1 MIFEAI
7 VNGLIIGVA
16 YGLLALGFTMVY
28 GLLGLINFAHGDT
41 YTVGAVVGLTLVAT
55 LHLNYWLSLLV
66 ATCACA
72 LLAVIL
78 ERIGFRPL
86 RKHPVG
92 AMITSIGLSI
102 VLSNSVALFWG
113 TEPRF
118 FDTPYVGITKNVAS
132 MGFSVQR
139 LIVFGVGLVVIAA
152 LYAFIRRTYTGK
164 VIRAVSQDYEVAGLM
179 GINFNNV
186 IIVVFAIAGALAGL
200 AGVLVSPLAVVAP
213 YIGSSVGLR
222 SFAIVV
228 LGGLG
233 NIEGTIFAAFI
244 VGLTESLAST
254 FVSSSY
260 ADTFVFMLLIIVLL
274 VRPTGIVGEGAGN
287 V

>member
-1 MIFEAI
+1 
-7 VNGLIIGVA
+7 
-16 YGLLALGFTMVY
+16 
-28 GLLGLINFAHGDT
+28 LLGLINFAHGDT
-41 YTVGAVVGLTLVAT
+41 YTVGAVVGLISVSR

-66 ATCACA
+66 AACACA
-72 LLAVIL
+72 LVAVIL
-78 ERIGFRPL
+78 ERVGFRPL

-102 VLSNSVALFWG
+102 VISNSIALFWG

-118 FDTPYVGITKNVAS
+118 FDTPYVGATIVVGS

-139 LIVFGVGLVVIAA
+139 LIVFGVSIVVIGA
-152 LYAFIRRTYTGK
+152 LYAFIRMTYMGK

-179 GINFNNV
+179 GINFNNI
-186 IIVVFAIAGALAGL
+186 IIVVFAIAGALAGM

-213 YIGSSVGLR
+213 YIGSSVGLK

-233 NIEGTIFAAFI
+233 NIEGTIFAAFV